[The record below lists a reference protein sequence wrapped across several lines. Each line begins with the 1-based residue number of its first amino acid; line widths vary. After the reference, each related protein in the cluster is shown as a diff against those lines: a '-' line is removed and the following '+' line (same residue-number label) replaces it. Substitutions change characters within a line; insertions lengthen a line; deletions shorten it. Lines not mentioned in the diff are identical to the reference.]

1 MKKVTFEIMDAY
13 DTRVRH
19 AISDEYVRVVKEKN
33 KLRAEQLE
41 VEEKLNDPNTKVQV
55 SYAEYEE
62 LKKKKKEFETA
73 INKLRIEQNVWDQAR
88 EICMNIADEM
98 FGFY

>member
-1 MKKVTFEIMDAY
+1 MKKVTFEIMNAY

-19 AISDEYVRVVKEKN
+19 AISD
-33 KLRAEQLE
+33 
-41 VEEKLNDPNTKVQV
+41 DPNTKVQV

-62 LKKKKKEFETA
+62 LKKKKKELEAA

-98 FGFY
+98 LD